1 LNPRTL
7 DLEAST
13 LLRGHRGRLSPTN
26 LSFLHLI
33 TLTILGE
40 RYKLVWGTVHFYHE
54 FTGINIGSGT
64 CLSLVVYV
72 TFYWLSSL
80 NVTYVTEVM
89 KVGFLCI
96 SKLILL
102 YLWLSVYPR
111 NLDISYRVLLL
122 LLLLLLLMPVLLLR

>member
-1 LNPRTL
+1 M

-33 TLTILGE
+33 TLTVLGE
-40 RYKLVWGTVHFYHE
+40 RYKLFWGTVHFYHE
-54 FTGINIGSGT
+54 FTRISIGSGT
-64 CLSLVVYV
+64 FLTLVVYV
-72 TFYWLSSL
+72 TFYWLSAL

-89 KVGFLCI
+89 IVGLSCI
-96 SKLILL
+96 SELILL

-122 LLLLLLLMPVLLLR
+122 LLLLMPVLLLR